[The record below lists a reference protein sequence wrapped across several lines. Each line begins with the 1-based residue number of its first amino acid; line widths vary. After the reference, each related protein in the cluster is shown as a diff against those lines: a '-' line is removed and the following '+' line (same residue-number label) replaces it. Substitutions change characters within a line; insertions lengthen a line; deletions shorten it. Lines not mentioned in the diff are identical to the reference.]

1 MSTQLSKL
9 HVRFIQT
16 QKNFYLFKGEDTKGE
31 KLPFSQL
38 YVKDNNNFYLI
49 NQNSPIS
56 EGQVVTLT
64 FKEATPALN
73 TLTCKAASQEM
84 LNGSEELE
92 DALLFFN
99 AEPQDVKQL
108 LLLTI
113 QEIQ

>member
-1 MSTQLSKL
+1 MSPQLSKL

-16 QKNFYLFKGEDTKGE
+16 QESFYLLKGENSKST

-38 YVKDNNNFYLI
+38 YIKDNNNFYLI
-49 NQNSPIS
+49 NQNTPI
-56 EGQVVTLT
+56 EKGQTLTLT
-64 FKEATPALN
+64 FKEPTPALN
-73 TLTCKAASQEM
+73 TLTCKVSTQEM
-84 LNGSEELE
+84 QNGSEEHE

-99 AEPQDVKQL
+99 AEPQDVRQL